1 MVVYQENWAISQR
14 LTNIAIAAIEHG
26 LLTVEIPS
34 KDCDFPNL
42 WYAISQLS
50 TNIAIAAIKNCLLTV
65 DFQIRDGRFPDPW

>member
-1 MVVYQENWAISQR
+1 MVVYQKNWAISQR

-26 LLTVEIPS
+26 LLTVEIPR

-42 WYAISQLS
+42 WYAI
-50 TNIAIAAIKNCLLTV
+50 AAIENCLLTV

>member
-1 MVVYQENWAISQR
+1 MVVYQKNWAISQR

-50 TNIAIAAIKNCLLTV
+50 TNIAIAANEHGLFTV
-65 DFQIRDGRFPDPW
+65 DFPIGDGGFPYPW

>member
-1 MVVYQENWAISQR
+1 MVVYQKNWAISQR
-14 LTNIAIAAIEHG
+14 STNIAIAAIEHG

-50 TNIAIAAIKNCLLTV
+50 TNIAIAANEHGLFTV
-65 DFQIRDGRFPDPW
+65 DFPIGDGGFPYPW

>member
-14 LTNIAIAAIEHG
+14 VTNIAIAAIEHG

-50 TNIAIAAIKNCLLTV
+50 TNIAIAAIEKGLLTV
-65 DFQIRDGRFPDPW
+65 DFPIRDCDFPCPG